1 MVSAQAPRVPRFAAR
16 AALGA
21 VAAVLFVLLTPAA
34 PAAAHAYLARSAPA
48 DGAVLDRAPQTL
60 TLGFTEHVE
69 QSATSVDIVD
79 GDGRHWAVTS
89 LAVRPAGGDPVAADT
104 AESDTETPVD
114 VVAGLP
120 PLPPNVYHI
129 SWRTLSSD
137 DLHATSGTLVLG
149 VQREVPAAA
158 RVPGPGGPGARETA
172 LRALALGGGCLLA
185 GGAALVLVMAA
196 VARRG
201 RAAVDP
207 ALPRRLLRVAA
218 AGGAVAL
225 VAVPAQLVVQVSGGG
240 PGWSRLLWQQA
251 GSARWLLRELGLALL
266 LAVVLGARRGLPA
279 AATRPA
285 VAAGALG
292 AVLAAAGTALLG
304 HPQPGPL
311 SAFVG
316 GLHVLAAG
324 GWAGSVLAAAVALVP
339 VLRHDPDRMPA
350 VRALLRGFAVL
361 AACCL
366 GTLAVTGLLMTGAQV
381 ATVDAALIT
390 PYGLLLLAKVALVAA
405 AGLLGLSTFRR
416 LRRAGTLPA
425 RRLVVEAVTLAAVL
439 VLAGALG
446 ASGPAKGPRFPTA
459 RTLAVPQV
467 SGQVADLVDTV
478 SVRPNRPGR
487 NIVSVA
493 VDDTRRP
500 APAPVTGVS
509 LMLRGPD
516 GTQAV
521 YPVTR
526 GPDGWTVAVDAIRSP
541 GDWTVSVTVL
551 RDGLAPATDAHR
563 WPVPPATDDSGTVLL
578 SSAPLQP
585 AIGWLALLLALGLAA
600 AAGWYGYRARRRR
613 RPSPPPQSTMDPG
626 GTGRAEGS
634 SRVRIAKKDSAA
646 ALS

>member
-1 MVSAQAPRVPRFAAR
+1 
-16 AALGA
+16 
-21 VAAVLFVLLTPAA
+21 
-34 PAAAHAYLARSAPA
+34 
-48 DGAVLDRAPQTL
+48 
-60 TLGFTEHVE
+60 
-69 QSATSVDIVD
+69 
-79 GDGRHWAVTS
+79 
-89 LAVRPAGGDPVAADT
+89 
-104 AESDTETPVD
+104 
-114 VVAGLP
+114 
-120 PLPPNVYHI
+120 
-129 SWRTLSSD
+129 
-137 DLHATSGTLVLG
+137 
-149 VQREVPAAA
+149 
-158 RVPGPGGPGARETA
+158 
-172 LRALALGGGCLLA
+172 
-185 GGAALVLVMAA
+185 
-196 VARRG
+196 
-201 RAAVDP
+201 
-207 ALPRRLLRVAA
+207 
-218 AGGAVAL
+218 
-225 VAVPAQLVVQVSGGG
+225 
-240 PGWSRLLWQQA
+240 
-251 GSARWLLRELGLALL
+251 
-266 LAVVLGARRGLPA
+266 
-279 AATRPA
+279 
-285 VAAGALG
+285 
-292 AVLAAAGTALLG
+292 
-304 HPQPGPL
+304 
-311 SAFVG
+311 
-316 GLHVLAAG
+316 
-324 GWAGSVLAAAVALVP
+324 
-339 VLRHDPDRMPA
+339 MPA